1 MYFYF
6 FALST
11 QTGPKNGAP
20 ATTGSTINICWPSR
34 PATTSTSGNNISLLT
49 KSSGFEPLLPFPR
62 SYADGTG
69 TKRRV
74 WKKQNTN
81 VTLRIPRE
89 CHVTLKNGKNR
100 QKSKNRPFFARNFFS
115 MGLPIDASY
124 FFGQGDLPRVQPCD
138 PYMCGRCLLGVGLV

>member
-20 ATTGSTINICWPSR
+20 ATSGSTINICWPSR
-34 PATTSTSGNNISLLT
+34 PAITTTSGNNISLLT
-49 KSSGFEPLLPFPR
+49 KHIGKSPLLPFPR

-69 TKRRV
+69 TKRRAR
-74 WKKQNTN
+74 KKQNTN
-81 VTLRIPRE
+81 ATFRILRK

-115 MGLPIDASY
+115 IPLTPDALQI
-124 FFGQGDLPRVQPCD
+124 FGQPNQSRVRRCD
-138 PYMCGRCLLGVGLV
+138 PHSKILSRLGEGFV

>member
-20 ATTGSTINICWPSR
+20 ATTGSTINICWPPR
-34 PATTSTSGNNISLLT
+34 PAITTTSGNNISVLT

-74 WKKQNTN
+74 WKK
-81 VTLRIPRE
+81 
-89 CHVTLKNGKNR
+89 
-100 QKSKNRPFFARNFFS
+100 
-115 MGLPIDASY
+115 
-124 FFGQGDLPRVQPCD
+124 
-138 PYMCGRCLLGVGLV
+138 